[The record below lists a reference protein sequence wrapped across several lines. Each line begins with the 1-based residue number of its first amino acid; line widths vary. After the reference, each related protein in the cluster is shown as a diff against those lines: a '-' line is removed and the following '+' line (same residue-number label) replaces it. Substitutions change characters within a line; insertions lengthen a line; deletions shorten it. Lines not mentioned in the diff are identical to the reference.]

1 MTFLHPWLLWL
12 LLLPAALLLA
22 ALRHRARAA
31 STDYPKIP
39 RALVAAG
46 RWSPI
51 DARTRFSP
59 RPFAAALALGCLV
72 LALARPQGAAV
83 PVPTLVQARDVLV
96 AVDVSKSMLAEDIAP
111 SRLERARLLIRSLTD
126 ALRGERLGLL
136 PFAGSAFLQSP
147 LSADYE
153 IFRSYLDELGP
164 DLIPAGGSDYAAL
177 LRTAEDAFG
186 LDGEDQQAADRYLIV
201 LGDGEAQDEAWR
213 PLAEKLADRGVRV
226 IALGLGTTEGAMIP
240 DGQGGF
246 AKDNRGAVVLSRLQA
261 DTLRQLAEL
270 SGGTYRDASAWL
282 DLPALLAETVER
294 GRAGRVV
301 EQRSERRQE
310 LFAWFLA
317 PALLLLLVSLGREF
331 PADPV
336 RRKTTRLT
344 PRPIVASAG
353 LAAALLLQPPA
364 PAPAAEPTTPEPADP
379 LVALVANLA
388 SAQSPS
394 PGEWAALANLTAEL
408 GEAARAQPG
417 SSPALPEGAIQD
429 ALLAVEQ
436 GRRAG
441 PGHADWDALRDR
453 LARLLEKP
461 DSPPQSSPQKSE
473 NSEKQKDSESSP
485 SDAASSD
492 AAKQQGDTS
501 ESQKSDNASSSSDP
515 SKPSDSPSE
524 PGQPQ
529 SADSGPSD
537 DQSNSDSAAS
547 SSATDPESD
556 PEKNRPAGQQLGE
569 LGDGQTPEQE
579 NDAPVPAP
587 GTEEPP
593 PPEDTPAQTV
603 GGVSA
608 SGRDEPPSGD
618 DSASA
623 ATPADATAL
632 AVGQRLEQVRSADSP
647 ARLFQL
653 MQDANAPRETPRPT
667 QPKQDW

>member
-1 MTFLHPWLLWL
+1 MTFLHPWLLWFL
-12 LLLPAALLLA
+12 FLPAGLFLA
-22 ALRHRARAA
+22 ALRRHARTA
-31 STDYPKIP
+31 SSAYPKVP

-46 RWSPI
+46 RWSPL
-51 DARTRFSP
+51 DRRTRTIP
-59 RPFAAALALGCLV
+59 RPVAACLALACLV
-72 LALARPQGAAV
+72 LALARPQGASV
-83 PVPTLVQARDVLV
+83 PVPTLIQARDVLV
-96 AVDVSKSMLAEDIAP
+96 AVDVSKSMLAQDIAP
-111 SRLERARLLIRSLTD
+111 SRLERARLLIRSLAD

-136 PFAGSAFLQSP
+136 PFAGTAFLQSP

-177 LRTAEDAFG
+177 LRVAEEAFG
-186 LDGEDQQAADRYLIV
+186 LDGDAQTADRYLIV
-201 LGDGEAQDEAWR
+201 LGDGEAQDQAWR
-213 PLAEKLADRGVRV
+213 PLAEKLAARGVRV
-226 IALGLGTTEGAMIP
+226 IALGLGTAEGAMIP

-317 PALLLLLVSLGREF
+317 PAFFLLFVSLGREF

-344 PRPIVASAG
+344 PRPLVASAG
-353 LAAALLLQPPA
+353 LATALLLQPPA
-364 PAPAAEPTTPEPADP
+364 PAAAAESATPPPTDP

-408 GEAARAQPG
+408 GEAARAQSG
-417 SSPALPEGAIQD
+417 SSPALPEGAVQD

-485 SDAASSD
+485 SDATSSD

-501 ESQKSDNASSSSDP
+501 ESQKSDDASSSSDP

-547 SSATDPESD
+547 SSAADPASD

-593 PPEDTPAQTV
+593 SPEDTPAQTA

-608 SGRDEPPSGD
+608 SGREEPPPG
-618 DSASA
+618 DSA
-623 ATPADATAL
+623 TTTADATAL